1 MYNLNNKTMNKGT
14 SSTIGNTTDI
24 EEELNISIKG
34 ADKVD
39 DHVKSNDAE
48 LVLNGYVASGNIK
61 SNNDNIH
68 NDEMNDKEVVSDNL
82 KPREIKYDYKEM
94 IDIMSFTSRICWRDN
109 TYSMNLL
116 STTKIFNISL

>member
-94 IDIMSFTSRICWRDN
+94 IDIMSVTSRICWRDN

-116 STTKIFNISL
+116 SMTKILYVY

>member
-24 EEELNISIKG
+24 EEELNTSIKG
-34 ADKVD
+34 DDKVD

-48 LVLNGYVASGNIK
+48 LVLNGYVACGNIK

-68 NDEMNDKEVVSDNL
+68 NDEMKEKSNTI
-82 KPREIKYDYKEM
+82 IKK
-94 IDIMSFTSRICWRDN
+94 
-109 TYSMNLL
+109 
-116 STTKIFNISL
+116 

>member
-116 STTKIFNISL
+116 STTKILYISL